1 MPRGRGEET
10 KIGTKIEWTHIP
22 GFKGETWNPVT
33 GCIKVSPGCTHCYA
47 ETITLR
53 FKRGG
58 PFMRGQTTITCHE
71 DRLNIPLHW
80 SKPRCVF
87 TCSMSD
93 LFQDDVPDLF
103 IKRAFL
109 NMAVM
114 PQHLFLVL
122 TKRPARMAEVLDEEF
137 AATIRSLD
145 LDWPLPNVWLGTSVE
160 NQTWV
165 DRRIP
170 ELLAAPAVVHFISA
184 EPLLREIDLQRY
196 FDPLWGLDRVYRQ
209 QVNRGMFNEDQEASL
224 RRHTVKWVIAGGESG
239 PGHRPMLI
247 PWVGKLR
254 DHCQT
259 WAVPFFL
266 KQWGGARPG
275 GEALLDGVAIREWP
289 MPANL
294 PAGTKWGEDA
304 P

>member
-1 MPRGRGEET
+1 MP
-10 KIGTKIEWTHIP
+10 TKIEWTHIP

-53 FKRGG
+53 FKLGG
-58 PFMRGQTTITCHE
+58 AFMPGLTTITCHE

-93 LFQDDVPDLF
+93 LFQDGVPDVF

-122 TKRPARMAEVLDEEF
+122 TKRPARMAEVLDDEF
-137 AATIRSLD
+137 AATIRSLE
-145 LDWPLPNVWLGTSVE
+145 LTWPLPNVWLGTSVE

-170 ELLAAPAVVHFISA
+170 ELLRAPSVVHFVSA
-184 EPLLREIDLQRY
+184 EPLLREIDLSRY
-196 FDPLWGLDRVYRQ
+196 FDPLWHLDRTYRH
-209 QVNRGMFNEDQEASL
+209 QVNRGMFNEFQVASL
-224 RRHTVKWVIAGGESG
+224 EQPTLKWVIVGGESG
-239 PGHRPMLI
+239 PGHRPMLES
-247 PWVGKLR
+247 WVRKLNK
-254 DHCQT
+254 QT
-259 WAVPFFL
+259 RAKMVPFFL

-275 GEALLDGVAIREWP
+275 GEALLDGYAIREWP

-294 PAGTKWGEDA
+294 PEGARFGSDDK

>member
-1 MPRGRGEET
+1 M
-10 KIGTKIEWTHIP
+10 
-22 GFKGETWNPVT
+22 
-33 GCIKVSPGCTHCYA
+33 SPGCTHCYA

-53 FKRGG
+53 FKLGG
-58 PFMRGQTTITCHE
+58 PFMPGKTTITCHD
-71 DRLNIPLHW
+71 DRVNIPLHW

-93 LFQDDVPDLF
+93 LFQDGVPDVF
-103 IKRAFL
+103 ILRCLL

-114 PQHLFLVL
+114 PQHLFLIL
-122 TKRPARMAEVLDEEF
+122 TKRPARMAELLNRPDVRKM
-137 AATIRSLD
+137 IRD
-145 LDWPLPNVWLGTSVE
+145 LELPWPIQNVWLGTSVE

-170 ELLAAPAVVHFISA
+170 ELLAAPAVVHFVSA
-184 EPLLREIDLQRY
+184 EPLLREIDLSRY
-196 FDPLWGLDRVYRQ
+196 LNPFGHLKEPTLNMVNHGVLAGRINLDDYRQ
-209 QVNRGMFNEDQEASL
+209 P
-224 RRHTVKWVIAGGESG
+224 TVKWVIVGGESG
-239 PGHRPMLI
+239 PGHRPMLV

-254 DHCQT
+254 DQCRILR
-259 WAVPFFL
+259 VPFFL

-294 PAGTKWGEDA
+294 PRGTQWGEEA
-304 P
+304 A